1 MDPFKYINS
10 LSLFGTDAGY
20 KPGLKRIKKLL
31 NYLAN
36 PHQNL
41 NIIHIA
47 GTNGKGSTA
56 AILERIYREAG
67 YKTGLYSS
75 PHFFHFN
82 ERIKINGRACSTYE
96 LAEIIAEV
104 KKAAE
109 KLESEGTG
117 EPSFFEIVTAAA
129 FKYFKQHQPEIVI
142 LETGL
147 GGRLD
152 ATNVINKP
160 LLSIITNISLEHR
173 EYLGDTAAQIAAE
186 KAGIIKKN
194 SKVLTAVKEIEA
206 LDVIK
211 QKAAEKN
218 SKFIYLKD
226 EYQLIKG
233 SSDLKN
239 NKINL
244 KRVGQKKKTYNLSL
258 LGEHQAVNTALALR
272 AVEEI
277 AAEYP
282 VSEQAVKKALADIY
296 WPGRMEKISENPLII
311 LDGAHNPAAF
321 RELAKN
327 IAHSASDFN
336 DLHLVFS
343 VLKDKDLDAMLE
355 QFINFDLSPEFYLA
369 ENNSFRSVRLEN
381 LIKSAAAKGFRYHS
395 YKNLAEASS
404 AALENAGVN
413 DLIMAAG
420 SFNTVFEAG
429 IEFMAKKVGG
439 GENE

>member
-10 LSLFGTDAGY
+10 LSLFGTTDGY
-20 KPGLKRIKKLL
+20 KPGLARIKRLL
-31 NYLAN
+31 YYLGN
-36 PHQNL
+36 PEENL

-82 ERIKINGRACSTYE
+82 ERIKINGKACSTNN
-96 LAEIIAEV
+96 LAEITEEVERAAQKLTAEG
-104 KKAAE
+104 AAA
-109 KLESEGTG
+109 
-117 EPSFFEIVTAAA
+117 PSFFEIVTAIA
-129 FKYFKQHQPEIVI
+129 FKYFKLHEPEILI

-152 ATNVINKP
+152 ATNVIKQP

-173 EYLGDTAAQIAAE
+173 EFLGDTAAQIAAE

-194 SKVLTAVKEIEA
+194 SKLLTAVDQPEA
-206 LDVIK
+206 LEVIK
-211 QKAAEKN
+211 QRTLQQN
-218 SKFIYLKD
+218 SKFINLKD
-226 EYQLIKG
+226 EYQQIKG
-233 SSDLKN
+233 SADLRENIIRIK
-239 NKINL
+239 KT
-244 KRVGQKKKTYNLSL
+244 GEQKKTYKLSL

-272 AVEEI
+272 AVEELRAVFPADE
-277 AAEYP
+277 AAI
-282 VSEQAVKKALADIY
+282 KKALQDIY
-296 WPGRMEKISENPLII
+296 WPGRMEKISEKPLII

-321 RELAKN
+321 KELAQN
-327 IAHSASDFN
+327 IAHSAPEFK

-343 VLKDKDLDAMLE
+343 VLKDKDLNGILAEFTKNQL
-355 QFINFDLSPEFYLA
+355 QPNFYLA
-369 ENNSFRSVRLEN
+369 ENNSFRTVSLKSLIESV
-381 LIKSAAAKGFRYHS
+381 AANNFEYQS
-395 YKNLAEASS
+395 FNTLAEASS
-404 AALENAGVN
+404 AALANAGPD
-413 DLIMAAG
+413 DLVIAAG